1 MRVIYLFIEGVLNSS
16 EFSKSEYYEKT
27 PRGFVG
33 ISNKLM
39 FILSRLSYETKAK
52 IIISERSWLKEKLM
66 DTEDY
71 KYLNRKFEDNNICN
85 YEYLGYEA
93 SQHNLSDDE
102 LISLDL
108 QKHKNYKHII
118 VKACNPWDNVKDFV
132 NNCVYVS
139 REIGLDDYKCHRIID
154 YFKGAK

>member
-1 MRVIYLFIEGVLNSS
+1 MRVIYLFIEGVLNNL
-16 EFSKSEYYEKT
+16 EFRNSDYYEKT

-52 IIISERSWLKEKLM
+52 IIISEKSWLKEKLIG
-66 DTEDY
+66 TEDY
-71 KYLNRKFEDNNICN
+71 QYLDRKFEDNNIDN
-85 YEYLGYEA
+85 YEYLSYEA
-93 SQHNLSDDE
+93 NQYNLSSDE

-108 QKHKNYKHII
+108 QKHKNYKYII
-118 VKACNPWDNVKDFV
+118 IKACDPWDNVRDFD

-139 REIGLDDYKCHRIID
+139 REVGLSDYKCHLIID
-154 YFKGAK
+154 YFKGVK